1 MTTEEIGLV
10 LVIDDSSTNLELLY
24 DILTE
29 VGYEVLLAKQGP
41 KGIEI
46 AKSHPV
52 DLILLDV
59 IMPEIDGF
67 QTCTLLQSAPET
79 QDIPI
84 IFMTGI
90 SDNLE
95 KAKGLELGA
104 VDYIT
109 KPFYQKE
116 VLARIKI
123 HIKLRRLTLELI
135 QEKQSLEQRV
145 TERTAE
151 LSQILAE
158 LQKAQLQLVRGEKL
172 SSIGQLVAGV
182 AHEIKNPLGFIA
194 GNIDIA
200 TEGVYHLIEYLEL
213 YRAKF
218 PNSGEEIQRKG
229 VEIDIEYLLQDLPKM
244 LASMKV
250 GTDRISNLSTSLRTF
265 CRSDTTVKVLANI
278 HEGLDSTLM
287 ILQHR
292 LKATPNRREIKVIK
306 NYGEIPLV
314 RCYLGQLNQVFMNI
328 IANAIDVLED
338 GLVNSVLPP
347 DLAPQITL
355 DTKISADGQQMVIQ
369 IADNGQGMTPEV
381 KSQIFDYLFTTKP
394 VGKGTGLGLSISLQ
408 IVKEAHQGNLSCYSE
423 LGVGTAF
430 QIQIPLDDPEAI
442 AD

>member
-1 MTTEEIGLV
+1 MTPDKIGLV

-29 VGYEVLLAKQGP
+29 VGYEVLLAKQGK
-41 KGIEI
+41 KGIEL
-46 AKSHPV
+46 AQSHPV

-59 IMPEIDGF
+59 IMPELDGF
-67 QTCTLLQSAPET
+67 QTCKLLQTTPET
-79 QDIPI
+79 HHIPI

-95 KAKGLELGA
+95 KAKGLGLGA

-109 KPFYQKE
+109 KPFYKEE

-123 HIKLRRLTLELI
+123 HIKLRRLTRELI
-135 QEKQSLEQRV
+135 HEKESLEQRV
-145 TERTAE
+145 EERTAE

-158 LQKAQLQLVRGEKL
+158 LQQTQLQLVRGEKL

-194 GNIDIA
+194 GNIDLA
-200 TEGVYHLIEYLEL
+200 TEAVDHLIEYVEL
-213 YRAKF
+213 YRSQF
-218 PNSGEEIQRKG
+218 PNTGEEIQRKG
-229 VEIDIEYLLQDLPKM
+229 VEIDIEYLLKDLPKM

-250 GTDRISNLSTSLRTF
+250 GTDRICNLSTSLGTF
-265 CRSDTTVKVLANI
+265 CRSDTSVKVLADI

-292 LKATPNRREIKVIK
+292 LKPTPHRREIKIVK
-306 NYGEIPLV
+306 NYGKIPPV
-314 RCYLGQLNQVFMNI
+314 HCYLGQLNQVFMNI
-328 IANAIDVLED
+328 ISNGIDALEEVL
-338 GLVNSVLPP
+338 GNSAFPENFG
-347 DLAPQITL
+347 PQITINTQL
-355 DTKISADGQQMVIQ
+355 STDQQQIMIQ

-408 IVKEAHQGNLSCYSE
+408 IIKEAHNGNLICYSE
-423 LGVGTAF
+423 LGKGTVF
-430 QIQIPLDDPEAI
+430 EIQIPINDSPAI
-442 AD
+442 AG